1 MRPSGQCSYEIV
13 SFPLKVNEKNVTLL
27 DGTGACWDEASCWVP
42 ASGTR
47 RPSTL
52 QWLMWIMNCNY
63 VFGYNSN
70 LIYHFSIILGI
81 LTSCCFLYINNLSR
95 NLLKCKVLIFKRND
109 EFYGLLWIYWHL
121 NLELIVIRF
130 CWMFCSDCGSFHW
143 QFLNCVHHPDTWYLP
158 ATSVA
163 GAVTVIEQGPL
174 YLPLGKSICG
184 CINFG
189 DLLHCST
196 L

>member
-95 NLLKCKVLIFKRND
+95 NLLKCKLLIFKRND

-130 CWMFCSDCGSFHW
+130 LLDVLQWLWLIPLTIFELCTPS
-143 QFLNCVHHPDTWYLP
+143 WYVILASNISGWSCNRDRTG
-158 ATSVA
+158 ATIP
-163 GAVTVIEQGPL
+163 T
-174 YLPLGKSICG
+174 
-184 CINFG
+184 
-189 DLLHCST
+189 T
-196 L
+196 R